1 MLFCGLQQ
9 RQIVSHSEFD
19 DLDLNYA
26 PWLPADR
33 DATVLDVGCGPG
45 RVLAFLAARG
55 YRRIEGFD
63 RDPDAVRTAQSR
75 VTAPITVED
84 DWARFLD
91 GRAGAFDLIVLKD
104 VIYYLPRAQAVD
116 ALRAVRRA
124 LKPGG
129 RVIVEVFNGAAY
141 TGPFVAYKDEGI
153 LWIPTEHVLARFLE
167 RAGFSAVRVHAHR
180 PPARTLRRRLFNLL
194 ARGWRVVL
202 RTVYVLERGFAEE
215 NPRILTTRLVAVGE
229 VPM

>member
-1 MLFCGLQQ
+1 MLFCGLRQ

-33 DATVLDVGCGPG
+33 EAAVLDVGCGPG

-63 RDPDAVRTAQSR
+63 RDPDAVRAAQAR
-75 VTAPITVED
+75 VTAPVAVED

-91 GRAGAFDLIVLKD
+91 GRPGEFDLIVLKD
-104 VIYYLPRAQAVD
+104 VIYYLPRAEAVD

-129 RVIVEVFNGAAY
+129 RVIIEVFNGAAY
-141 TGPFVAYKDEGI
+141 TGPFVAYKDDGI
-153 LWIPTEHVLARFLE
+153 LWIPTEHVLAAFLQ
-167 RAGFSAVRVHAHR
+167 RAGFSEVRVLPHL
-180 PPARTLRRRLFNLL
+180 PPARTMKRRLFNLL
-194 ARGWRVVL
+194 ARGWRVAL
-202 RTVYVLERGFAEE
+202 RTIYVLERGLAEE
-215 NPRILTTRLVAVGE
+215 NPRILTTRLIAVGR
-229 VPM
+229 VTA

>member
-1 MLFCGLQQ
+1 MLFCGLRQ

-33 DATVLDVGCGPG
+33 DAAVLDVGCGPG

-63 RDPDAVRTAQSR
+63 RDPAAVRAAQSR
-75 VTAPITVED
+75 VTAPVAIED
-84 DWARFLD
+84 DWARFLEH
-91 GRAGAFDLIVLKD
+91 RSAAYDLIVLKD
-104 VIYYLPRAQAVD
+104 VIYYLPRAQIVD

-141 TGPFVAYKDEGI
+141 TGPFVAYKDDGI
-153 LWIPTEHVLARFLE
+153 LWIPTEHVLATFLQ
-167 RAGFSAVRVHAHR
+167 RAGFSTVTVHAHV
-180 PPARTLRRRLFNLL
+180 PPARTLKRRLFNLL
-194 ARGWRVVL
+194 ARAWRVVL
-202 RTVYVLERGFAEE
+202 RTIYVLERGFAEE

-229 VPM
+229 VPA

>member
-1 MLFCGLQQ
+1 MLFCGLRQ

-33 DATVLDVGCGPG
+33 DAAVLDVGCGPG

-63 RDPDAVRTAQSR
+63 RDPEAVRLAQSR
-75 VTAPITVED
+75 VAVPVTVED
-84 DWARFLD
+84 DWHRFLAA
-91 GRAGAFDLIVLKD
+91 RAGAFDLVVLKD
-104 VIYYLPRAQAVD
+104 VIYYIPRDQAID

-124 LKPGG
+124 LRPGG
-129 RVIVEVFNGAAY
+129 RVIIEVFNGAAY
-141 TGPFVAYKDEGI
+141 TGPFVAYKDDGI
-153 LWIPTEHVLARFLE
+153 LWIPTEHIVAAFLE
-167 RAGFSAVRVHAHR
+167 RAGFVAVSVHAHR
-180 PPARTLRRRLFNLL
+180 PPARTLRRRVFNLL
-194 ARGWRVVL
+194 ARGWRGAL
-202 RTVYVLERGFAEE
+202 RAVYILERGLAEE

-229 VPM
+229 VPA

>member
-1 MLFCGLQQ
+1 MLFCGLRQ

-26 PWLPADR
+26 AWLPADR
-33 DATVLDVGCGPG
+33 DAAILDVGCGPG

-55 YRRIEGFD
+55 YRQIEGFD
-63 RDPDAVRTAQSR
+63 RDPDAVRAAQAR
-75 VTAPITVED
+75 VAAPVTVED

-91 GRAGAFDLIVLKD
+91 SRTRAFDLVVLKD
-104 VIYYLPRAQAVD
+104 VIYYLPRAEVVD

-141 TGPFVAYKDEGI
+141 TGPFVAYKDDGI
-153 LWIPTEHVLARFLE
+153 LWIPTEHVLASFLG
-167 RAGFSAVRVHAHR
+167 RAGFSAVSVHAHV
-180 PPARTLRRRLFNLL
+180 PPARTLKRRAFNLL
-194 ARGWRVVL
+194 ASAWRVAL
-202 RTVYVLERGFAEE
+202 RAVYVLERGLAEE
-215 NPRILTTRLVAVGE
+215 NPRILTTRIVAVGE
-229 VPM
+229 APA